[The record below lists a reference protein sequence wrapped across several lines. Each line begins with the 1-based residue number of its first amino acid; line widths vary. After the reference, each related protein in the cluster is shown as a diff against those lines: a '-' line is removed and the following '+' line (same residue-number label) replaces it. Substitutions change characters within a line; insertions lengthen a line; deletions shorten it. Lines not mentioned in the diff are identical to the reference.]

1 MLYVRECSAYVF
13 LSEFY
18 SGPVSHLG
26 LSSILSLCFC
36 MELKSGGKPGSYSG
50 GQGCAQ
56 QNFNTIVC

>member
-56 QNFNTIVC
+56 